1 MNFLMAAAFLRNKKK
16 KLMNKNRKL
25 KEKVANPKIKR
36 DDKLG
41 ISPEYKNYKKK

>member
-25 KEKVANPKIKR
+25 KEKVANPKTRDSNLLFYNLTLAIK
-36 DDKLG
+36 
-41 ISPEYKNYKKK
+41 